1 MNIQMIGIDHT
12 TAPVDVRQEFSFTK
26 KATGEALA
34 WLKEQEAVSGA
45 VLLSTCN
52 RMELW
57 ISFREGF
64 SDSAKKYLF
73 QLKKTN
79 QLKKTDQPWSRYFV
93 ERKNQDAVKHLFRL
107 AGGLESRILGEDQIL
122 TQVKEAAAFSRER
135 GGTDQVLE
143 VLFRMAVTAG
153 KKIKSEIPMH
163 KANYSAAHL
172 ALEALQ
178 AMGDT
183 LAGRECLVIGNGEMG
198 RLTALALLAE
208 GAKVTMTV
216 RQYRS
221 GGLEIPE
228 GCGKVNYM
236 ERYEQMKRCSLI
248 VSATASPNYTVT
260 AEGFQKMLQEEEQSG
275 QEEEQFRREEEQFRR
290 AEEECCV
297 MERQASA
304 QKRILI
310 DLAVPRDIEPSVGGF
325 SGVRLY
331 DIDSFH
337 IEARSGEMQKQVL
350 AAEAVIE
357 EKVKE
362 FQSWHDCRDLI
373 PRVQKISGQAARDA
387 VWRTGKTVNGLMLS
401 EHARSQLE
409 LAMEEATAKV
419 VGKLM
424 FELRDSLDTQQFRE
438 CVDALE
444 QVYP

>member
-12 TAPVDVRQEFSFTK
+12 TASVDVRQEFSFTK
-26 KATGEALA
+26 KASAEALA
-34 WLKEQEAVSGA
+34 WLKEQAGVSGA

-57 ISFREGF
+57 ISFQEGF
-64 SDSAKKYLF
+64 SGSVEEYLF
-73 QLKKTN
+73 QLKKTE
-79 QLKKTDQPWSRYFV
+79 QPCRDAFI
-93 ERKNQDAVKHLFRL
+93 ERKNQKAVRHLFRL

-135 GGTDQVLE
+135 GGTDQILE

-153 KKIKSEIPMH
+153 KKIKAEIPMH

-183 LAGRECLVIGNGEMG
+183 LTGRECLVIGNGEMG

-208 GAKVTMTV
+208 GARVTMTV

-221 GGLEIPE
+221 GGLEIPK
-228 GCGKVNYM
+228 GCGKVNYT
-236 ERYEQMKRCSLI
+236 ERYKHMRRCSLI
-248 VSATASPNYTVT
+248 VSATASPNYTIT
-260 AEGFQKMLQEEEQSG
+260 AEGFRTLWQPEEEFCRPKQPEG
-275 QEEEQFRREEEQFRR
+275 EFCRPEEGFGKPEEAVPE
-290 AEEECCV
+290 
-297 MERQASA
+297 
-304 QKRILI
+304 RILI
-310 DLAVPRDIEPSVGGF
+310 DLAVPRDIEPSVGKLP
-325 SGVRLY
+325 GVRLY

-337 IEARSGEMQKQVL
+337 IDARSEEMRSQVL

-357 EKVKE
+357 EKIKE

-387 VWRTGKTVNGLMLS
+387 VWRTGKTVSGLMLS

-424 FELRDSLDTQQFRE
+424 FELRDSLDTEQFRE

>member
-12 TAPVDVRQEFSFTK
+12 TASVDVRQKFSFTK
-26 KATGEALA
+26 KAAGEALV

-57 ISFREGF
+57 ISVREGF
-64 SDSAKKYLF
+64 SASAEEYLF
-73 QLKKTN
+73 QLKN
-79 QLKKTDQPWSRYFV
+79 ADSGYGDSFV
-93 ERKNQDAVKHLFRL
+93 RRNNDAAVKHLFRL
-107 AGGLESRILGEDQIL
+107 AGGLESKILGEDQIL

-153 KKIKSEIPMH
+153 KKIKAEIPMH

-178 AMGDT
+178 DMGDT

-198 RLTALALLAE
+198 RLTALALLEE

-228 GCGKVNYM
+228 GCGRVNYT
-236 ERYEQMKRCSLI
+236 ERYEHMRRCSLI
-248 VSATASPNYTVT
+248 VSATASPNYTIT
-260 AEGFQKMLQEEEQSG
+260 EEGFRELRQSEEAFGSPGQS
-275 QEEEQFRREEEQFRR
+275 EKAPE
-290 AEEECCV
+290 
-297 MERQASA
+297 
-304 QKRILI
+304 RILI
-310 DLAVPRDIEPSVGGF
+310 DLAVPRDIEPSVGEF
-325 SGVRLY
+325 PGVRLY

-337 IEARSGEMQKQVL
+337 IDARSEEMRRQVQ
-350 AAEAVIE
+350 AAEAVME
-357 EKVKE
+357 EKIKE
-362 FQSWHDCRDLI
+362 FQSWYDCRDLI

-401 EHARSQLE
+401 EHARNQLE

-424 FELRDSLDTQQFRE
+424 FELRDSLDTERFRE
-438 CVDALE
+438 CVNALE

>member
-12 TAPVDVRQEFSFTK
+12 TASVDVRQEFSFTK

-64 SDSAKKYLF
+64 SGSAKEYLF
-73 QLKKTN
+73 QLKKTKLPCRDALV
-79 QLKKTDQPWSRYFV
+79 Q
-93 ERKNQDAVKHLFRL
+93 RKNQEAVQHLFRL

-153 KKIKSEIPMH
+153 KKIKAEIPMH

-183 LAGRECLVIGNGEMG
+183 LSGRECLVIGNGEMG

-208 GAKVTMTV
+208 GARVTMTV

-228 GCGKVNYM
+228 GCGKVNYS
-236 ERYEQMKRCSLI
+236 ERYRHMRRCSLV
-248 VSATASPNYTVT
+248 VSATASPNYTIT
-260 AEGFQKMLQEEEQSG
+260 EADFRSMQEEEG
-275 QEEEQFRREEEQFRR
+275 EGAAPE
-290 AEEECCV
+290 
-297 MERQASA
+297 
-304 QKRILI
+304 RILI
-310 DLAVPRDIEPSVGGF
+310 DLAVPRDIEPSVGTF
-325 SGVRLY
+325 PGVRLY

-337 IEARSGEMQKQVL
+337 IDARSEEMRSQVL
-350 AAEAVIE
+350 AAEGIITEKIE
-357 EKVKE
+357 E
-362 FQSWHDCRDLI
+362 FQSWYDCRDLI

-387 VWRTGKTVNGLMLS
+387 VWRTGRTVNRLMLS
-401 EHARSQLE
+401 EPARSQLE

-424 FELRDSLDTQQFRE
+424 FELRDSLDTEQFRE
-438 CVDALE
+438 CVNALE